1 MVRMV
6 KKEIENVSKVDVNFA
21 TGLAVGLEMRGEPM
35 TGLRM
40 IEHGSKMPVRL
51 ESWKGERGSVVL
63 DEDTG
68 QRIHTTRLKGWY

>member
-6 KKEIENVSKVDVNFA
+6 EKKEIENVSKVDVDFA
-21 TGLAVGLEMRGEPM
+21 TRLAVGFEMRGEPM

-51 ESWKGERGSVVL
+51 ER
-63 DEDTG
+63 
-68 QRIHTTRLKGWY
+68 